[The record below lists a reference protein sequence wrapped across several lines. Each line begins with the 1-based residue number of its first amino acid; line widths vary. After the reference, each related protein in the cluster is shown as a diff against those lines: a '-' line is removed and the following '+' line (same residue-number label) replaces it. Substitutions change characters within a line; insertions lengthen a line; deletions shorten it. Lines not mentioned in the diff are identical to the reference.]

1 MDQSAG
7 NISPNFNTA
16 TDGEVQAVAAA
27 LPKSGIAMPRIAKSG
42 LPLTPAH
49 LLYWAPSPELG
60 LAAVYL
66 FAALLISAVA
76 DLPFSLPD
84 ASALAFTGM
93 HPAVP
98 FGLIGAWAVLTI
110 FSRHKLRIF
119 YYMAGALAY
128 GTILIA
134 HFNIKLWMNVINPVR
149 WDAAYWRSDQAIR
162 PMIDASFMV
171 HDAVAK
177 IVPFENHLYLFAFLA
192 MFVSSIVVHS
202 MRCFLVFRRVIFTAM
217 LVHALGAFSYW
228 IAPAVGP
235 FIYEAGNN
243 AVETARQVHMFEG
256 YQALMAGGR
265 PWIAEYGPQYMLA
278 AVAAM
283 PSLHVASSGVFLY
296 YAWKHERWLG
306 LCYLPLFT
314 FILFEA
320 VATRWHYAADLL
332 GGLALTA
339 IAITIAAAIF
349 GPIERHRNRAAAAD
363 QPSSQ

>member
-1 MDQSAG
+1 MDQSTG
-7 NISPNFNTA
+7 NISPNFSRA
-16 TDGEVQAVAAA
+16 PESEIQIVAASPSQA
-27 LPKSGIAMPRIAKSG
+27 RSAMPMR
-42 LPLTPAH
+42 PLSRAH

-66 FAALLISAVA
+66 FAALLTSIAA
-76 DLPFSLPD
+76 DLPFSFPD
-84 ASALAFTGM
+84 TSALAFTGM

-98 FGLIGAWAVLTI
+98 LGLIAAWVLLTI

-119 YYMAGALAY
+119 YYIAGALAY
-128 GTILIA
+128 GVILIT
-134 HFNIKLWMNVINPVR
+134 HFNIKLWMNIVNPVR
-149 WDAAYWRSDQAIR
+149 WDTVYWSSDQAMR
-162 PMIDASFMV
+162 PLVDVSFLV
-171 HDAVAK
+171 HDLVASV
-177 IVPFENHLYLFAFLA
+177 VPFENHLYLFAFLA
-192 MFVSSIVVHS
+192 MFVSSIVIHS

-217 LVHALGAFSYW
+217 LVHALGALSYL

-296 YAWKHERWLG
+296 YAWKHERWLSY
-306 LCYLPLFT
+306 CYLPLFA

-320 VATRWHYAADLL
+320 VATRWHYIVDLF

-339 IAITIAAAIF
+339 LAIWIAALIF
-349 GPIERHRNRAAAAD
+349 NPIDRHRKGTI
-363 QPSSQ
+363 